1 MMIKNLDLTHP
12 SNQNPLMNLRVQ
24 KKMMK
29 IPNLKKLRLQ
39 QFKNFLNPSS
49 KKKFSNRLL

>member
-12 SNQNPLMNLRVQ
+12 SNQNLLMNLRVE

-39 QFKNFLNPSS
+39 QFKNFINPSS
-49 KKKFSNRLL
+49 QNKIRNRLL